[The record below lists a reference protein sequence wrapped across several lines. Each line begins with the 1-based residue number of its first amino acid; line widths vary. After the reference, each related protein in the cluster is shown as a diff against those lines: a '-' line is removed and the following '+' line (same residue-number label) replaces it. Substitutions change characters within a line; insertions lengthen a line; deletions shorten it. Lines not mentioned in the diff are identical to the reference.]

1 MSERPIIFKYETR
14 DEAKTIPCT
23 DLHVSADGAISVSI
37 DREAFE
43 SIFGNLNKAIN
54 AYNRSVTHG

>member
-1 MSERPIIFKYETR
+1 MSERLINFKYENR

-23 DLHVSADGAISVSI
+23 DLCVSADGTISVEI

-43 SIFGNLNKAIN
+43 SIFGNLTEAIN
-54 AYNRSVTHG
+54 TYNRNVAHG

>member
-1 MSERPIIFKYETR
+1 MSDRPIIFKYETR

-23 DLHVSADGAISVSI
+23 DLHVSADGTVSVEI

-43 SIFGNLNKAIN
+43 SIFGNLNKAIH
-54 AYNRSVTHG
+54 AYNRNATHG